1 LLVGEVLEDA
11 GALDDLALRL
21 KHGGEVTEITLRV
34 EEGENLRIIYQDDG
48 TGISYEKKEKIFLG
62 DIEKTGVHG
71 LNLIN
76 RIIESYGWTI
86 KEVGVPGK
94 GVEFVITV
102 PMQSV

>member
-1 LLVGEVLEDA
+1 MLSRVFYNFIDNT
-11 GALDDLALRL
+11 L
-21 KHGGEVTEITLRV
+21 KHGGEVTEITLRF